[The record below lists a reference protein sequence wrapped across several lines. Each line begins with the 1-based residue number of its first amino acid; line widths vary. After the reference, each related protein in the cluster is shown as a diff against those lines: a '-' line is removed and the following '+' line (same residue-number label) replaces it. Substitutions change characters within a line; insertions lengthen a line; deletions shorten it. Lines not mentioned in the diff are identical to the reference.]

1 MHRINGMRHINKIDT
16 DYTKEQDEEIIAHEL
31 YLHHWGC
38 CIDAQQRENA
48 KRAYHG
54 GLLMV
59 AGCDRV
65 PAAPDGVILA
75 TGGSVED
82 VYRAAGGV

>member
-1 MHRINGMRHINKIDT
+1 MRHINKTDT
-16 DYTKEQDEEIIAHEL
+16 DYTKEQDEEEIIAHDL
-31 YLHHWGC
+31 YLHFWGC

-48 KRAYHG
+48 KRAHYG

-59 AGCDRV
+59 VAGCDCV
-65 PAAPDGVILA
+65 AAAPDGVILA

-82 VYRAAGGV
+82 ADTAAGGV